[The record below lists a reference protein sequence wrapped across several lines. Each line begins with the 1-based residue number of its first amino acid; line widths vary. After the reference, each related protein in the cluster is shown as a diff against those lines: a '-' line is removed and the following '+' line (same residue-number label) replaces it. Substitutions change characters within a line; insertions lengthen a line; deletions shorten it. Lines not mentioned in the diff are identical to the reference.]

1 MLFLIYLS
9 MHTRATLPSSDINV
23 ENGSKIDRRR
33 LEISSST
40 MEKGGMNFLTRRRL
54 VNAIEMT
61 RKDFHTKG
69 H

>member
-1 MLFLIYLS
+1 MLLKIYLS

-40 MEKGGMNFLTRRRL
+40 MKKGGMNFLTRRRL